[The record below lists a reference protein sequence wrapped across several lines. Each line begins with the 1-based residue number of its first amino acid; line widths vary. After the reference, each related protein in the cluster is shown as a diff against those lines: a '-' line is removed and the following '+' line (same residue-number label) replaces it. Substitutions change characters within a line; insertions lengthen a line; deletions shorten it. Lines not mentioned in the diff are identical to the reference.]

1 MCCYKIVTPVG
12 SSRVCK
18 MSSDVTYTERL
29 LTLHDHFMRL
39 LHKGI

>member
-1 MCCYKIVTPVG
+1 
-12 SSRVCK
+12 

-39 LHKGI
+39 LHKGT